1 MSYLSM
7 LFCSRTSSTVLLLLL
22 LVRTSYAEPPA
33 DLVLTG
39 GNVITVDAE
48 IPKAEAVACRGDRI
62 VAVGSAEDIGI
73 LIGPGTKVIPL
84 KGRTV
89 VPGFIEGHGHFI
101 GLGRSKMIL
110 DLTVAKSWQDIVELV
125 REAAAEAE
133 PGAWIIGRGWHQSKW
148 NAPPEPNVEGY
159 PIHTGLSRVS
169 PRNPVELTHASGH
182 MSFVNELAMR
192 MSGITAETADP
203 AGGKILRDKQG
214 RPTGAL
220 RETAQS
226 LVASN
231 RQSQLAQAEQDRRAI
246 ALATQECLRKGI
258 TSFQDAGAS
267 FRQIDLFRELA
278 DAGKL
283 RLRLWLMVRESNG
296 RLQQSLAKY
305 RTIGAG
311 NQHLTVRAIKSMIDG
326 ALGSQGAWLLEPYN
340 DLPDSKGL
348 QLISLDYLARTAEL
362 AREHDYQL
370 CVHAI
375 GDRANRETLN
385 VFERAFGTLPRPNDL
400 RWRIEHAQHL
410 HPDDIPRFAQLGV
423 IASMQA
429 VHATSDAPFVIER
442 LGQKRAQDGAYAWKS
457 LLDTG
462 AVIVNG
468 TDAPVEDVDPLA
480 SFYAAVTR
488 KLPDG
493 STFFPEQT
501 MTRRQALRSYTID
514 AAYAAFEEDL
524 KGSLTPG
531 KLADMV
537 VLSRDLLTCPEKEI
551 LSTQVELT
559 IIGGKIEFARN
570 PGTDLQSED
579 TVSRP

>member
-1 MSYLSM
+1 
-7 LFCSRTSSTVLLLLL
+7 
-22 LVRTSYAEPPA
+22 
-33 DLVLTG
+33 
-39 GNVITVDAE
+39 
-48 IPKAEAVACRGDRI
+48 
-62 VAVGSAEDIGI
+62 
-73 LIGPGTKVIPL
+73 
-84 KGRTV
+84 
-89 VPGFIEGHGHFI
+89 
-101 GLGRSKMIL
+101 
-110 DLTVAKSWQDIVELV
+110 VAKSWQDIVELV